1 MTARTN
7 TEVYRPFRGSLG
19 GTALSFLALAGSG
32 IAAATRKK
40 LPIVILFAPPAI
52 ATVIFSFVVYA
63 RFSLEAGATPTAL
76 GGGASPATAIAAG
89 FARTMIDVRT
99 QIVLFH
105 LAMSVFTLL
114 VIAWFGAGLI
124 AEDRRLGAHL
134 LYFTRP
140 LSTTRYLL
148 GKFLT
153 LFFFAALVVIT
164 PGLVICTIAAF
175 ASPDWAFLKEEG
187 QVVHQSFLFGAL
199 WAFVWSSVM
208 LAISSLFQ
216 RKTFALV
223 ASFAFF
229 LLTGVVAVVLANL
242 QEDDRVLMISLQGN
256 FQRIAIWL
264 FDMPR
269 FGIEAWPIG
278 YSFAIVLGATA
289 LAWAILYLRVRRMEA
304 EA

>member
-7 TEVYRPFRGSLG
+7 TEIYRPFRGKLG
-19 GTALSFLALAGSG
+19 GTSLSFLALARSG
-32 IAAATRKK
+32 ITAATRKK
-40 LPIVILFAPPAI
+40 LPMVILFAPPAI

-63 RFSLEAGATPTAL
+63 RFSIEAGATPSAL
-76 GGGASPATAIAAG
+76 GGPSPATAIAAG
-89 FARTMIDVRT
+89 FVRTMIDVRQ
-99 QIVLFH
+99 QISLFY
-105 LAMSVFTLL
+105 LAMSLFTLL

-153 LFFFAALVVIT
+153 LFYFAAIVLIT
-164 PGLVICTIAAF
+164 PALVICTIAAL

-187 QVVHQSFLFGAL
+187 QIVHQSILFGTL
-199 WAFVWSSVM
+199 WAAVWSSVM
-208 LAISSLFQ
+208 LAISSLFE

-223 ASFAFF
+223 TSFAFF
-229 LLTGVVAVVLANL
+229 VLTTAISVVVANL
-242 QEDDRVLMISLQGN
+242 QEDDRFLMISLQGN
-256 FQRIAIWL
+256 FQRIAVWL

-269 FGIEAWPIG
+269 GMGFDSPVG

-289 LAWAILYLRVRRMEA
+289 LAWCVLYARVRCMEA
-304 EA
+304 AA